1 MPDYGLFNS
10 RFDSPTSYLKE
21 SGAGQQQINNTLI
34 RKLLENDE
42 MLHKFLTRLGEIFQV
57 FTTDFMTELFDEMA
71 ATLEPEMAL
80 HFARWAEENDKNI
93 NMGFAHHA
101 GRRDALLEHPPG
113 LHAQC
118 AEKASHLFL

>member
-1 MPDYGLFNS
+1 
-10 RFDSPTSYLKE
+10 
-21 SGAGQQQINNTLI
+21 
-34 RKLLENDE
+34 

-93 NMGFAHHA
+93 NMDSPTTPEGAMRYWNTRLDYTRNVLKKRPTYFYEMVQDYWDLSDDQMLIYFGPKPEMPA
-101 GRRDALLEHPPG
+101 DAIL
-113 LHAQC
+113 
-118 AEKASHLFL
+118 